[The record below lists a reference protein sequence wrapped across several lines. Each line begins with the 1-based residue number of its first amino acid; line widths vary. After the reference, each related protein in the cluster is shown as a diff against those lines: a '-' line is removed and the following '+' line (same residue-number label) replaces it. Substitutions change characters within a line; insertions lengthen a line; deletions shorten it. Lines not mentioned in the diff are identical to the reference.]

1 MKFINSTLIALTT
14 ALVLSACA
22 QETML
27 IPTRG
32 QSADKYTS
40 DRQACINESN
50 KYYGNSGGVAYE
62 SDVFLE
68 CMKTRGYQA
77 KQKL

>member
-1 MKFINSTLIALTT
+1 MKVINSVLVALITG
-14 ALVLSACA
+14 LVLTACA

-68 CMKTRGYQA
+68 CMKTRGYQV
-77 KQKL
+77 KQKF